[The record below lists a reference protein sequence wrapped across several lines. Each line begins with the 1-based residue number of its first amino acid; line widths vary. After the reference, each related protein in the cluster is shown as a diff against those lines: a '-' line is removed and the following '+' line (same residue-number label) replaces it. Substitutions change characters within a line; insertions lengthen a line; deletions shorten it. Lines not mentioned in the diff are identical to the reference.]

1 MIKPSSPTP
10 CRLKTYNLSVYDQ
23 LAPSAYMPF
32 VALRNLP
39 RSSIPSEEQQ
49 REFEEPVV
57 TNLTSNNDMLLSDF
71 LQRSN
76 HEDLD
81 QLFPNDLICYHPYL
95 KGDSSITCPL
105 SVQVNHFAC
114 GGVAVATSLN
124 HKLGDART
132 ILNFINHW
140 ARRNAALFHSRDMEA
155 YDANNPHLIYYQNR
169 NINLPEMMTSRSR
182 AVAMTVESGQPIL
195 NPTRVEVLTW
205 LIHKCATTANTK
217 TNSGAFKPTGM
228 LLPVDMRNI
237 LVEKLPGTTIGN
249 LLFLIDVPTG
259 NEREFEPH
267 MTIGELRKRKTQL
280 QSIRN
285 LETAAGQIANMS
297 TETVSEM
304 SNALNNYYIY
314 SSMCRFPS

>member
-1 MIKPSSPTP
+1 
-10 CRLKTYNLSVYDQ
+10 
-23 LAPSAYMPF
+23 
-32 VALRNLP
+32 
-39 RSSIPSEEQQ
+39 
-49 REFEEPVV
+49 
-57 TNLTSNNDMLLSDF
+57 
-71 LQRSN
+71 
-76 HEDLD
+76 
-81 QLFPNDLICYHPYL
+81 
-95 KGDSSITCPL
+95 
-105 SVQVNHFAC
+105 
-114 GGVAVATSLN
+114 
-124 HKLGDART
+124 
-132 ILNFINHW
+132 
-140 ARRNAALFHSRDMEA
+140 
-155 YDANNPHLIYYQNR
+155 
-169 NINLPEMMTSRSR
+169 MMTSRSR
-182 AVAMTVESGQPIL
+182 VGCVTTSFSFPNKKLEQLKAKVTAMTVESGQPIL

-314 SSMCRFPS
+314 SSMCRFPSYGIDFGWGKPLKVSMGGTMKNFILLMNTPNDDGIEVTVCLEEQDMKIFQNDPELLAFCN